1 MMKKTKMN
9 INKPLSKYIYL
20 SSSLVLLAA
29 CSVETETPS
38 SAASSAVS
46 IPQTTTIS
54 DSSYT
59 TTNSTAVSFE
69 EDAITIDGS
78 GATEADNILTITQPG
93 TYVLSGTLTE
103 GQVRVEAADEA
114 DVQIVLNG
122 VSITNSTGSAI
133 YVKSANE
140 TTITLAEGTINTLTD
155 GESYTFEDSEDE
167 PDATLFS
174 KTDLVLNG
182 AGTLVIDAN
191 YAHAI
196 KGKDNVTIAEGTFDL
211 TTIGDG
217 IKGRDSLTIQS
228 GTFNIIA
235 GGDGLQTTNE
245 EEEGKGYLSI
255 ESGSFSINTGGDGI
269 QAATDL
275 QIIGGDFALT
285 TGGGSANGSTTTGGE
300 PAGFP
305 GAEESISTDDT
316 VSAKGLKAGASL
328 AIADGTF
335 SLDTSDDALHTNDAI
350 TIQGGDFTLSSADDG
365 IHADSSLTIDGGTFN
380 IIQSYEGLESTTLTI
395 NGGEYNITASD
406 DGINTAGGNEASSAD
421 GLTGQDTFA
430 NTATGSGSLII
441 NGGTITVNASGDGV
455 DSNGSIEMNSGT
467 LVVNGPTTSGNGTLD
482 YDTTFD
488 MNGGILVGIGSA
500 GMAMSPSSTSTQSFL
515 FTTDLAIAADEAIQ
529 ITGPDGEVILTFKA
543 SEVSQSLVVSTPE
556 LVEGSTY
563 TVTSGGSVSGESST
577 GIYQNDVYSGGTS
590 ATDLTATTEASS
602 NGMMGGGASPGGF
615 MK

>member
-1 MMKKTKMN
+1 
-9 INKPLSKYIYL
+9 
-20 SSSLVLLAA
+20 
-29 CSVETETPS
+29 
-38 SAASSAVS
+38 
-46 IPQTTTIS
+46 
-54 DSSYT
+54 
-59 TTNSTAVSFE
+59 
-69 EDAITIDGS
+69 
-78 GATEADNILTITQPG
+78 
-93 TYVLSGTLTE
+93 
-103 GQVRVEAADEA
+103 
-114 DVQIVLNG
+114 LNG
-122 VSITNSTGSAI
+122 T
-133 YVKSANE
+133 
-140 TTITLAEGTINTLTD
+140 
-155 GESYTFEDSEDE
+155 
-167 PDATLFS
+167 
-174 KTDLVLNG
+174 
-182 AGTLVIDAN
+182 GTLVIDAN

-211 TTIGDG
+211 TSIGDG

-228 GTFNIIA
+228 GTFTIVA

-255 ESGSFSINTGGDGI
+255 ESGSFTINAGGDGI

-285 TGGGSANGSTTTGGE
+285 TGGGSTNAGGE
-300 PAGFP
+300 SAGFP
-305 GAEESISTDDT
+305 GAEESVSTEDT
-316 VSAKGLKAGASL
+316 VSTKGLKAGASL

-335 SLDTSDDALHTNDAI
+335 SLDTLDDALHSNDAI
-350 TIQGGDFTLSSADDG
+350 TIQGGGFTLSSSDDG
-365 IHADSSLTIDGGTFN
+365 IHADSSLTIDDGTFN
-380 IIQSYEGLESTTLTI
+380 IVQSYEGLESTTLTI

-406 DGINTAGGNEASSAD
+406 DGINTAGGNEASTAA

-441 NGGTITVNASGDGV
+441 NGGAITVNAVGDGV
-455 DSNGSIEMNSGT
+455 DSNGSIEMNGGT

-482 YDTTFD
+482 YDTNFD

-515 FTTDLAIAADEAIQ
+515 FTTDLALAADEAIQ

-563 TVTSGGSVSGESST
+563 TVTSGGTVSGESST
-577 GIYQNDVYSGGTS
+577 GLYENDAYSGGTS

-602 NGMMGGGASPGGF
+602 NGMMGGGAVPGGF